1 MIKTIII
8 ITFITIITVI
18 LKAPPTARAVSSMES
33 DSYKLK
39 FPNLNMTSGSKSS
52 ESYNILDTVG
62 QTAPGEYKSSGF
74 YVKAGFPYIKT
85 IIAFSFTISDL
96 SIDFGTL
103 TPGVFPSPLPF
114 NTLTVSSGGAGGY
127 AVVASEDHPLQ
138 LQNTATNIPDTNCDT
153 SCSETTAAVWTNT
166 GKYGFGY
173 NLSGNDIPAA
183 FINSTYYKQFANQAA
198 LETNQIVMS
207 SNNVGKNRVA
217 TVTYKVN
224 ISPTQSAGDYT
235 NSLMFLA
242 TPTY

>member
-1 MIKTIII
+1 MTKTKTITILI
-8 ITFITIITVI
+8 FITIITVI
-18 LKAPPTARAVSSMES
+18 LIPPTAWAVARMES

-52 ESYNILDTVG
+52 DNYNILDTVG
-62 QTAPGEYKSSGF
+62 QTAPGEYASSGF

-85 IIAFSFTISDL
+85 IIAFAFTISDL

-103 TPGVFPSPLPF
+103 TPSTFSTLT

-127 AVVASEDHPLQ
+127 AVVASEDHPLR
-138 LQNTATNIPDTNCDT
+138 LQGTATNIPDTNCDT
-153 SCSETTAAVWTNT
+153 SCDETTAAVWTNT

-173 NLSGNDIPAA
+173 NMSGNDVPAA
-183 FINSTYYKQFANQAA
+183 FVNSTYYKQFSDQAS

-224 ISPTQSAGDYT
+224 VSPTQSAGDYN
-235 NSLMFLA
+235 NSIMFLA